1 MNWIDRV
8 LAALRRTVRDLI
20 SEEEALEDERI
31 AALLA
36 AARVRIGALR
46 LETDEAT
53 AREKRAELEWRATQT
68 EIGALN
74 DAVDTALRTGR
85 EAEAREYLKRI
96 QTAQQ
101 RAERLSKRR
110 RDYAQAADQLRS
122 EMRRLEMQLDDMD
135 SQTGQLADR
144 ERSAEAMEQLNR
156 LRRDLRKFAA
166 TAHDELSDRE
176 EQIARREDRID
187 ARREVQ
193 RTKREL

>member
-166 TAHDELSDRE
+166 TTHDEMSDRE